1 MATFNIS
8 LFGGDALA
16 HSSTSN
22 TALHYR
28 PRIQWST
35 ALCLVLS
42 LASSALATRTTI
54 DELPEPTRAPDLAQA
69 LLLDTH
75 IPVLDQGKWTMME
88 PAENELRRRAT
99 AGGSVT
105 TTFEITISPS
115 ATATSTTS
123 SSPLPSPFDGGISS
137 NFTSTS
143 CPTFFESMLA
153 DPELQACY
161 PVSMMLQSSQSFFE
175 AEKSLVSISTVLDHA
190 CEANV
195 TRCTDYLARVARNL
209 TDSSNCG
216 ADYQAGN
223 PTVTEAYL
231 GLTSYQV
238 VYSATCLKD
247 PKTAVYC
254 FGNAVTNQT
263 NPTETY
269 FYYLPLN
276 STLPGGT
283 VPICASCLQDTMDI
297 YQVATANRRQPI
309 ANTYDSAAEQVNTLC
324 GPNFANTT
332 MPEAIVSS
340 AGFSALVRGPSW
352 VLSSSILIMAISWL
366 L

>member
-1 MATFNIS
+1 MAIFNS
-8 LFGGDALA
+8 PLVEHLA
-16 HSSTSN
+16 AANAAASST
-22 TALHYR
+22 ARHHR
-28 PRIQWST
+28 PRIQWPT

-42 LASSALATRTTI
+42 LASPALAYTTI
-54 DELPEPTRAPDLAQA
+54 DELPEPTRAPYLAES

-75 IPVLDQGKWTMME
+75 IPVLDQGSWTMMD

-99 AGGSVT
+99 AAPSVT

-123 SSPLPSPFDGGISS
+123 ASPLPSPFDGGISS
-137 NFTSTS
+137 NFTSSS
-143 CPTFFESMLA
+143 CPTFFDSMLA
-153 DPELQACY
+153 DPELQECY
-161 PVSMMLQSSQSFFE
+161 PVSLMLQSSQSFFE

-195 TRCTDYLARVARNL
+195 TRCTDYLARVAKNL

-216 ADYQAGN
+216 ADYEANN
-223 PTVTEAYL
+223 PTIKEAYL
-231 GLTSYQV
+231 GLISYQV

-247 PKTAVYC
+247 PDTAVYC
-254 FGNAVTNQT
+254 FGNAVTNAT
-263 NPTETY
+263 NPTDTY

-283 VPICASCLQDTMDI
+283 VPICASCLQDTMAI

-309 ANTYDSAAEQVNTLC
+309 ANTYDSAADQVNTLC

-340 AGFSALVRGPSW
+340 AGLSTFSRGPSW
-352 VLSSSILIMAISWL
+352 LLPSSILIMAASWL

>member
-1 MATFNIS
+1 MSLDYVSLESNVLCSHDMTMATFNIS

-22 TALHYR
+22 TARHHR

-161 PVSMMLQSSQSFFE
+161 PVSMMLQVR
-175 AEKSLVSISTVLDHA
+175 LHL
-190 CEANV
+190 
-195 TRCTDYLARVARNL
+195 LA
-209 TDSSNCG
+209 
-216 ADYQAGN
+216 Q
-223 PTVTEAYL
+223 
-231 GLTSYQV
+231 
-238 VYSATCLKD
+238 
-247 PKTAVYC
+247 
-254 FGNAVTNQT
+254 
-263 NPTETY
+263 
-269 FYYLPLN
+269 
-276 STLPGGT
+276 
-283 VPICASCLQDTMDI
+283 
-297 YQVATANRRQPI
+297 ATAP
-309 ANTYDSAAEQVNTLC
+309 
-324 GPNFANTT
+324 
-332 MPEAIVSS
+332 SS
-340 AGFSALVRGPSW
+340 SLLYADDLVRRAHNPSSR
-352 VLSSSILIMAISWL
+352 LRSRLLAYRQCSIMHARQTL
-366 L
+366 LAAPTT